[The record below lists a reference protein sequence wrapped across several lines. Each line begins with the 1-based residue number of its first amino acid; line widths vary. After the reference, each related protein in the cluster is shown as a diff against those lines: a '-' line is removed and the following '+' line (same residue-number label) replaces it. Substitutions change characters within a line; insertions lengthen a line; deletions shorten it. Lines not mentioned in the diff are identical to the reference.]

1 MSTTY
6 GKRKGQSPFRTGK
19 QYSVSMDRFDRQLRL
34 WGGLGHKCLAG
45 AKVCL
50 VTESCNEPLLLE
62 LQRHLLLAG
71 VSRFMIFSHTERAV
85 PNTDQE
91 GGFAFINET
100 EELESLNPQIH
111 LEWNVF
117 SWSELQQQSFR
128 DVSVV
133 LVLNCRKANCV
144 PELTAKRQSSVVF
157 PPVLLAGI
165 DWPLAYSYLWLK
177 EPHLVLSTN
186 PEYAVPDLRLTEPW
200 PELLRYMD
208 SLDLT
213 VLREDQLAEVPYPVI
228 LFKALQ
234 MTSRDDGIYP
244 LLQNIDQCYLSRSSE
259 GMNDPNFRQAKR
271 SARQAINS
279 VGNCRKRVSV
289 LLARLQKNWLLQ
301 DWHSHLNMLIATLCK
316 ALALYLDMYQ
326 QIPLPGG
333 DFPDMEAG
341 TKPYNELRAI
351 YSKKSLQDRQA
362 LKQILAQV
370 GAYDFPEEVLEKFC
384 ENINH
389 WTIIEPVAGVNDDL
403 IPGIFCGTASDLN
416 IHSKLFAK
424 MSVNELPVVEKLL
437 ELIKGTHNN
446 NANTDTGTNTP
457 SNSFPGTAFLGGV
470 LSQEVI
476 KLVTHQYVPIDNTF
490 IYDMLADESF
500 TLKF

>member
-1 MSTTY
+1 
-6 GKRKGQSPFRTGK
+6 
-19 QYSVSMDRFDRQLRL
+19 MDRFDRQLRL

-45 AKVCL
+45 AKICL
-50 VTESCNEPLLLE
+50 VTESRNEPLLLE

-71 VSRFMIFSHTERAV
+71 VSRFMIFSHTQKAV
-85 PNTDQE
+85 PNTDQG

-100 EELESLNPQIH
+100 EELESLNPQTH
-111 LEWNVF
+111 LEWDVF

-133 LVLNCRKANCV
+133 LVLNCKNANYL
-144 PELTAKRQSSVVF
+144 PELTAKRQSSALF
-157 PPVLLAGI
+157 PPVLLAGV

-177 EPHLVLSTN
+177 EPHIVLSAN
-186 PEYAVPDLRLTEPW
+186 PEYTVPDLRLTEPW
-200 PELLRYMD
+200 PELLQYMD

-213 VLREDQLAEVPYPVI
+213 VLRADQLAEVPYPVI

-234 MTSRDDGIYP
+234 MTSRDDEIYP
-244 LLQNIDQCYLSRSSE
+244 LLQSIDQYYLSLSSE
-259 GMNDPNFRQAKR
+259 GTNDPNFRQTKR
-271 SARQAINS
+271 SARQAIS
-279 VGNCRKRVSV
+279 SAATCRERVSV

-301 DWHSHLNMLIATLCK
+301 DWHSHVNMLIATLCK
-316 ALALYLDMYQ
+316 ALALYLDTYQ

-333 DFPDMEAG
+333 GFPDMEAG

-362 LKQILAQV
+362 LKQLLAQL

-389 WTIIEPVAGVNDDL
+389 WTIIEPVAGVKHDL
-403 IPGIFCGTASDLN
+403 IPEIFCSGAASELT
-416 IHSKLFAK
+416 IHGELFAK
-424 MSVNELPVVEKLL
+424 MSVNELPVVQKLL
-437 ELIKGTHNN
+437 KLIQRSHNSN
-446 NANTDTGTNTP
+446 GSTNTGTNTL
-457 SNSFPGTAFLGGV
+457 SNSFPATAFLGGV

-500 TLKF
+500 TLKI